1 MKQEKSENPTK
12 NTPNRV
18 IYDDFWQGTCNIVKH
33 CYTFVHHFFTKTFK
47 S

>member
-12 NTPNRV
+12 NTLNRV
-18 IYDDFWQGTCNIVKH
+18 IYDDFWQGTCIFVKQS
-33 CYTFVHHFFTKTFK
+33 YTFVHHFFTKTFK